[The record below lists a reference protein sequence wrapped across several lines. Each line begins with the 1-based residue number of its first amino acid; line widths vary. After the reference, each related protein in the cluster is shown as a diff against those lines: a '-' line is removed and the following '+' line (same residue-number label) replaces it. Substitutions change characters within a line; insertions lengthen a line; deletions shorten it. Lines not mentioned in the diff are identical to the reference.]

1 MLVLFYDGIFSNQ
14 AIQKIL
20 ANTNGLLRNFFEIAL
35 WHECSPEN

>member
-20 ANTNGLLRNFFEIAL
+20 AK
-35 WHECSPEN
+35 HEWLASQLF